1 MRGNARISAGMSN
14 HLPPPA
20 ASGTAVVPL
29 VERLKRVAQLW
40 ADANGRSLGALATI
54 VANHGSF
61 FERLA
66 APDAGTTTA
75 TLEKF
80 ARFLTEAANWP
91 EGMVPQEVCLFAHA
105 VGVSGGA
112 CPASPDIAADL
123 IGAVGVARTNVQP
136 AASMPPGEEP
146 VPEPIGAALPIGTS
160 GRPAAHIAAGPAVP
174 DAAPGFPPKAV
185 AGAAGD
191 PALPAGSAA

>member
-112 CPASPDIAADL
+112 CPASPDIADSI
-123 IGAVGVARTNVQP
+123 IGLRQAQAERIVESSVPEAAAALAAVPLGRGAASRDNP
-136 AASMPPGEEP
+136 AA
-146 VPEPIGAALPIGTS
+146 A
-160 GRPAAHIAAGPAVP
+160 RPAALAPSLACPP
-174 DAAPGFPPKAV
+174 DG

-191 PALPAGSAA
+191 GLAGSAV